1 MTRRR
6 NRPAKPAPSNLLTRD
21 QAAEKLRVFEDVEVT
36 GQPFTAAD
44 AVDDLR
50 KWCGLPPASAETTT
64 PPPDDGLYWESKV
77 AESLGLSRER
87 IRTLRQEHLTEGVDF
102 RTVRGE
108 VVLTELGLTKIT
120 AIDDGKGPPTPAAPD
135 DSSAK
140 FPVPKGPPARAKFT
154 VVRIPANKRL
164 LYCVPKGEHGKAPQV
179 LIRVKDNS
187 FFMPWMEL
195 EAIESDN
202 NSWQFRGR
210 LPRKKGKW

>member
-1 MTRRR
+1 MKVRSISAKTAAALPVTHRVEI
-6 NRPAKPAPSNLLTRD
+6 PASELPRT
-21 QAAEKLRVFEDVEVT
+21 
-36 GQPFTAAD
+36 FTAEA
-44 AVDDLR
+44 
-50 KWCGLPPASAETTT
+50 PAT
-64 PPPDDGLYWESKV
+64 PPPADDGLYWESKV
-77 AESLGLSRER
+77 AESLGLSRDR
-87 IRTLRQEHLTEGVDF
+87 IRALRQEHLLEGVDF
-102 RTVRGE
+102 RTVRGD
-108 VVLTELGLTKIT
+108 VVLTELGLAKI
-120 AIDDGKGPPTPAAPD
+120 ASIDNGKGPATPTSPD

-140 FPVPKGPPARAKFT
+140 FPVPKGPPVRAKFA

-187 FFMPWMEL
+187 LFMPWMEL